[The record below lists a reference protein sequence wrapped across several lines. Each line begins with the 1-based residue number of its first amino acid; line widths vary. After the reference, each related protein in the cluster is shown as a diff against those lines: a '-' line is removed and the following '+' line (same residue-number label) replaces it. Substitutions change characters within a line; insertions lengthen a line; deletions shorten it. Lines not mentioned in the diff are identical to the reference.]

1 MKKKKNV
8 KKRYICTCVVQTFR
22 SSWSNVVAILKIFTS
37 TAAST
42 EKTLETT
49 LKDAHAHIQTTAGNI
64 WLTKQHGGRFLVI

>member
-37 TAAST
+37 T

-49 LKDAHAHIQTTAGNI
+49 FKDAHAHIQTTAGNI
-64 WLTKQHGGRFLVI
+64 WLTKQHGGRTGVFLVI